1 MAGYTRTE
9 HGGWGVLMV
18 RPIKEINDLAWNNTR
33 AAMFFIGAGV
43 LVACIVAWLMARV
56 IVRPVEQAA
65 ETARSIGQGFLSARF
80 DPVPAVPLELAE
92 LSNTLNQ
99 LATRIDG
106 WRNTASETL
115 STIKAADQAKSDF
128 LATLS
133 HEVRTPLNAIIGYG
147 ELAQIETNYEDQ
159 SARQKEY
166 AANIVAAGHHLLRLI
181 DEILDL
187 AAIEAGHIPL
197 ENEAIDLAFVVQEAS
212 NLLLPEAA
220 SRRVTVDLALP
231 QQLPQA
237 FGDRVKLRQI
247 LLNLIGNA
255 IKFTPEGGNV
265 HVIAA
270 TASCGGLR
278 VSIADNGI
286 GMTSD
291 EMRTALTPFGRVR
304 NKLAYFEPGT
314 GLGLPLAR
322 RLIETMNGRFE
333 LDSEPE
339 KGTEVSIILP
349 AA

>member
-1 MAGYTRTE
+1 
-9 HGGWGVLMV
+9 
-18 RPIKEINDLAWNNTR
+18 
-33 AAMFFIGAGV
+33 MFFIGAGV

-92 LSNTLNQ
+92 LSNTLIQ

-166 AANIVAAGHHLLRLI
+166 AANIVAAGYHLLRLI

-197 ENEAIDLAFVVQEAS
+197 ENEAIDVAFVVQEVS

-237 FGDRVKLRQI
+237 FGDRVKLWQI

-265 HVIAA
+265 HVSAA

-291 EMRTALTPFGRVR
+291 EMRTALTPFDRVR

>member
-1 MAGYTRTE
+1 
-9 HGGWGVLMV
+9 
-18 RPIKEINDLAWNNTR
+18 
-33 AAMFFIGAGV
+33 MFFIGAGV

-92 LSNTLNQ
+92 LSNTLIQ

-166 AANIVAAGHHLLRLI
+166 AANIVAAGYHLLRLI

-197 ENEAIDLAFVVQEAS
+197 ENEAIDVAFVVQEVS

-265 HVIAA
+265 HVSAA

-291 EMRTALTPFGRVR
+291 EMRTALTPFDRVR

>member
-1 MAGYTRTE
+1 
-9 HGGWGVLMV
+9 
-18 RPIKEINDLAWNNTR
+18 
-33 AAMFFIGAGV
+33 MFFIGAGV

-166 AANIVAAGHHLLRLI
+166 AANIVAAGYHLLRLI

-197 ENEAIDLAFVVQEAS
+197 ENEAIDVAFVVQEVS

-237 FGDRVKLRQI
+237 FGDRVKLWQI

-265 HVIAA
+265 HVSAA

-291 EMRTALTPFGRVR
+291 EMRTALTPFDRVR